1 MVSLFGALN
10 LIEGTSSKKDAGDFC
25 CVFCYPSL
33 QGALGQVPLSG
44 EKKSKKPEWLTPS
57 GWNLSLGLY
66 SRVLE
71 EEGPWC
77 GVLVLSPLLEWENG
91 ILEKDFPGAGFL
103 RPHSPLHFKTLDSK
117 LRGGEVEV
125 GGGRRSVRL
134 WISSVSC
141 RTVNG
146 ILYLLCATHCPH
158 AVSGLSHLILWW
170 IPRDEKLV
178 PREVVPLGML

>member
-1 MVSLFGALN
+1 MADTLRLES
-10 LIEGTSSKKDAGDFC
+10 
-25 CVFCYPSL
+25 VF
-33 QGALGQVPLSG
+33 
-44 EKKSKKPEWLTPS
+44 
-57 GWNLSLGLY
+57 LGLY

-125 GGGRRSVRL
+125 GGGRRSVCL

-170 IPRDEKLV
+170 ILRDEKLV